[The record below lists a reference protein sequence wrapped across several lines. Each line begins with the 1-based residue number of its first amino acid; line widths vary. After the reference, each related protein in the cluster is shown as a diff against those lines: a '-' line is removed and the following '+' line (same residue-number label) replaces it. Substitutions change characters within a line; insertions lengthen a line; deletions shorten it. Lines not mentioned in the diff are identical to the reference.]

1 MPDPMTLDEYFQTEA
16 GQQLQTDMAGMSDA
30 ENATMMSQLQSAA
43 DAGDLHE
50 GFNTDG
56 MFLDSQVAEGA
67 RQDAEQ
73 LQSQQAEAIAD
84 GDWDKAHDLAQQA
97 EYSMQEVQDHGGDV
111 AQAELDQNSAD
122 LANTSWAEYH
132 QEIADD
138 NAVTAASYAEAGDG
152 DHAAQYGEIAADQ
165 GSTAADFGALAD
177 QGGTYADHTVDTSAS
192 FDASASSASFDSSS
206 ASPDAG
212 SAVDTSATTT
222 E

>member
-1 MPDPMTLDEYFQTEA
+1 MTLDEYFQTEA

-30 ENATMMSQLQSAA
+30 ENATMMSQLQAAA

-50 GFNTDG
+50 GFDTDS

-73 LQSQQAEAIAD
+73 LQGEQAQAVAD
-84 GDWDKAHDLAQQA
+84 GDWDKAHDLAQEAQ
-97 EYSMQEVQDHGGDV
+97 YSMQEVQDHGGDV
-111 AQAELDQNSAD
+111 AAAELDQNSDD

-138 NAVTAASYAEAGDG
+138 NAVTAASYADAGDA

-165 GSTAADFGALAD
+165 GSTAADYGALAD

-192 FDASASSASFDSSS
+192 FDDTANSASYDTSSAS
-206 ASPDAG
+206 
-212 SAVDTSATTT
+212 VDTSSVDTSSTT